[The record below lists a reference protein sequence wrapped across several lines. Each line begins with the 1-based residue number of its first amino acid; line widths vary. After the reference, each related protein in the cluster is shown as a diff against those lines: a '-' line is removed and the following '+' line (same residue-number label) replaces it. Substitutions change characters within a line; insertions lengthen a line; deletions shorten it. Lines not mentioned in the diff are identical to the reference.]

1 MLDVVTLVWIFTF
14 YCVSLFGPF
23 FNPLCHWISFLNTHV
38 DCHFDRYYANLST
51 INTIFF
57 LLFILS
63 SFTFIFQLSK
73 KKRGKRNKQ
82 YLSLFHRHQRIATID
97 VFQDGLRIRKK
108 KYIYIYSSPPT
119 LNRVFIKVL
128 ISGTIKG
135 PKSGSKWTMTLA
147 SPLAF
152 VVPLSFSIVHR
163 QKISSSTLYF
173 TILPQGMTFR
183 PCCLDS
189 SRARLPDILMRWD
202 LAGSQCKCHSVS
214 LYPYHRASSLPT
226 LSSPTLLFVPRSVS
240 ATVAPATQ
248 ILVIAKLQFVLIRML
263 QNRIYPEDGSLV
275 ERFCWSTRGSHEGR
289 VG

>member
-1 MLDVVTLVWIFTF
+1 MQIFRQLIRF
-14 YCVSLFGPF
+14 FFSFLFSHPSHSF
-23 FNPLCHWISFLNTHV
+23 FNWAKKKEEKEISNTPP
-38 DCHFDRYYANLST
+38 
-51 INTIFF
+51 
-57 LLFILS
+57 
-63 SFTFIFQLSK
+63 SFTDIKESQQSTFFRMVYVSEKNI
-73 KKRGKRNKQ
+73 
-82 YLSLFHRHQRIATID
+82 
-97 VFQDGLRIRKK
+97 
-108 KYIYIYSSPPT
+108 YIYIYSSPPT

-214 LYPYHRASSLPT
+214 LYPWASSLPT

>member
-1 MLDVVTLVWIFTF
+1 MV
-14 YCVSLFGPF
+14 YVSE
-23 FNPLCHWISFLNTHV
+23 
-38 DCHFDRYYANLST
+38 
-51 INTIFF
+51 
-57 LLFILS
+57 
-63 SFTFIFQLSK
+63 K
-73 KKRGKRNKQ
+73 KK
-82 YLSLFHRHQRIATID
+82 
-97 VFQDGLRIRKK
+97 
-108 KYIYIYSSPPT
+108 YIYSSPPT

-152 VVPLSFSIVHR
+152 VVPLPFSIVHR

-189 SRARLPDILMRWD
+189 SQARLPDILMRWD

-275 ERFCWSTRGSHEGR
+275 ERFCWSTRGSHERR
-289 VG
+289 VGYVD

>member
-1 MLDVVTLVWIFTF
+1 MHDF
-14 YCVSLFGPF
+14 YVLLCVSFFFLGPF

-38 DCHFDRYYANLST
+38 DCHFDRYYVNLST

-57 LLFILS
+57 SFFFFILS
-63 SFTFIFQLSK
+63 SFRFIFQLSK
-73 KKRGKRNKQ
+73 KKKKKEKRNKQ
-82 YLSLFHRHQRIATID
+82 YSSLFHRHQRIATID
-97 VFQDGLRIRKK
+97 LFHDGLRIRKK
-108 KYIYIYSSPPT
+108 KYIYSSPPT

-152 VVPLSFSIVHR
+152 VVPLPFSIVHR

-189 SRARLPDILMRWD
+189 SQARLSDILMRWD

-240 ATVAPATQ
+240 ATVASATQ

-275 ERFCWSTRGSHEGR
+275 ERFCWSTRGSHERR

>member
-1 MLDVVTLVWIFTF
+1 MQIFRQLIRF
-14 YCVSLFGPF
+14 FFSFLFSHPSHSF
-23 FNPLCHWISFLNTHV
+23 FNW
-38 DCHFDRYYANLST
+38 A
-51 INTIFF
+51 
-57 LLFILS
+57 
-63 SFTFIFQLSK
+63 K
-73 KKRGKRNKQ
+73 KKKGKRNKQ
-82 YLSLFHRHQRIATID
+82 YPSLFHRHQRIATID

-108 KYIYIYSSPPT
+108 NIYIYSSPPT